1 MTSSIFAWISRGNR
15 EQKAIILQLA
25 LVVFYATLV
34 LGSGLVKFD
43 EILAIWLIYL
53 SGAYA
58 LWAIFGMFVLIGMLL
73 TQMEL
78 GQASPPLGQWLKSLI
93 MERWE
98 RDRGLSLIA
107 LPFLLATLI
116 SAFNAFKQ
124 FILVKS
130 TFRFDALFEQWDHIL
145 FLGHDP
151 WQVTHALFGSLAA
164 TSFLDHVYHAWF
176 SLMPLGVLLCA
187 WQSKSTWRLRTQ
199 FLLSYIGVW
208 ILLGSI
214 LAWFLPAAGPV
225 FVPAL
230 VGPSP
235 TYSDLHAALMQT
247 DAHNS
252 LESIAL
258 QQMLLGSHTQTKMAM
273 GVGISAM
280 PSVHNA
286 LAILYCLTT
295 FAINRKLGILFGL
308 YAFAIWIGSIHLGWH
323 YAVDG
328 VASLILMIGL
338 WKLTG
343 LVAERLD
350 KQAVSPEYQR
360 AAEGSLAV

>member
-1 MTSSIFAWISRGNR
+1 
-15 EQKAIILQLA
+15 
-25 LVVFYATLV
+25 
-34 LGSGLVKFD
+34 
-43 EILAIWLIYL
+43 
-53 SGAYA
+53 
-58 LWAIFGMFVLIGMLL
+58 
-73 TQMEL
+73 
-78 GQASPPLGQWLKSLI
+78 
-93 MERWE
+93 
-98 RDRGLSLIA
+98 
-107 LPFLLATLI
+107 
-116 SAFNAFKQ
+116 
-124 FILVKS
+124 
-130 TFRFDALFEQWDHIL
+130 
-145 FLGHDP
+145 
-151 WQVTHALFGSLAA
+151 
-164 TSFLDHVYHAWF
+164 
-176 SLMPLGVLLCA
+176 
-187 WQSKSTWRLRTQ
+187 
-199 FLLSYIGVW
+199 
-208 ILLGSI
+208 
-214 LAWFLPAAGPV
+214 
-225 FVPAL
+225 
-230 VGPSP
+230 
-235 TYSDLHAALMQT
+235 MQT